1 MAARWGVAAPALG
14 ELGRGGSCRGCPWEE
29 GLELGAPTMER
40 RGGDAMGGALRTYQ
54 NREEKRRWGGGMEP
68 ALVSIISRRAQVR
81 GRSREGSELG
91 DGALDAAVWEREE
104 DGVGEKSGWLV
115 DLTRHRWQPL
125 ATVGGS
131 HLLAGCSCWRR
142 ERRPT
147 TGQGLTVVDCLRHAV
162 ALSVVVCGHGKE
174 NRC

>member
-1 MAARWGVAAPALG
+1 VGAHGRRGLS
-14 ELGRGGSCRGCPWEE
+14 LGRRPWREGEETPWEE
-29 GLELGAPTMER
+29 LCALTRTER
-40 RGGDAMGGALRTYQ
+40 RKD
-54 NREEKRRWGGGMEP
+54 GGGGEMEP

-91 DGALDAAVWEREE
+91 DGALAAAVWEREE